1 MDKIRLL
8 IVDDHPVVR
17 AGLRT
22 LLGAQPDMQIVGEA
36 NDGETAVEHALEIKP
51 DVVVM
56 DITMKGM
63 SGLVATQEIVRHLP
77 ETKVLVLTMHEDE
90 EYLRQ
95 MLDIGA
101 TGYVLKQAVDTELAI
116 AIRAVHRGEVY
127 LYSSF
132 TRVLLGN
139 SLEEEKGQG
148 KASSATSYELLSRRE
163 RQVLHMVA
171 LGYTNQQIADQI
183 YLSVKTVETYRAR
196 VMEKLELKSRA
207 SLVRYA

>member
-90 EYLRQ
+90 
-95 MLDIGA
+95 
-101 TGYVLKQAVDTELAI
+101 
-116 AIRAVHRGEVY
+116 
-127 LYSSF
+127 
-132 TRVLLGN
+132 
-139 SLEEEKGQG
+139 
-148 KASSATSYELLSRRE
+148 
-163 RQVLHMVA
+163 
-171 LGYTNQQIADQI
+171 
-183 YLSVKTVETYRAR
+183 
-196 VMEKLELKSRA
+196 
-207 SLVRYA
+207 